1 MELIRFKKI
10 TLLPYWFY
18 IKAVFVICGTGI
30 GYATFLSGYVLRD
43 DYKLESIL
51 KVINSHMW
59 FAIGTLIIF
68 SLLSI
73 GYLIAWLERE
83 KLFLSNSNS
92 KLVIFLLA
100 IKKILH
106 STVICIFGA
115 ILGFAGIMI
124 TGALGGALAHG
135 RDIDPV
141 VNFIYGAL
149 IGK

>member
-1 MELIRFKKI
+1 
-10 TLLPYWFY
+10 
-18 IKAVFVICGTGI
+18 
-30 GYATFLSGYVLRD
+30 
-43 DYKLESIL
+43 
-51 KVINSHMW
+51 MW

-106 STVICIFGA
+106 SNVICIFGA